1 MLFAFGFVGYAQQAM
16 QDVIH
21 LKNGSIIKGTII
33 EQVPN
38 KSIKVQTADGSVF
51 VYTFEEI
58 EKMTKEVNNNVS
70 RAGSLNT
77 KTSKY
82 TGIAEGNYLFYV
94 GSGGGSLYGFRYV
107 NALQTSKTFSIGLGT
122 GVNFGSGG
130 SIETPLFLDM
140 RANFSKGN
148 VTPFWMFNGGY
159 CVSLTG
165 GASTAMAGSGF
176 GVKVFV
182 AQNVAW
188 HINLGYEARVYVQRY
203 YRDYYSSVEAGTLL
217 HFVGVRTGISF

>member
-1 MLFAFGFVGYAQQAM
+1 MKRIILMLVFFTYSFVGFTQQVM
-16 QDVIH
+16 QDVVY
-21 LKNGSIIKGTII
+21 LKNGSIIKGIII

-58 EKMTKEVNNNVS
+58 EKMTKETNNNVS
-70 RAGSLNT
+70 NNNVSKPLNT

-82 TGIAEGNYLFYV
+82 TGIIEGNYLFYV
-94 GSGGGSLYGFRYV
+94 GSGGGSLYGFRYI

-122 GVNFGSGG
+122 GINFGSGG
-130 SIETPLFLDM
+130 SVEAPLFLDM

-165 GASTAMAGSGF
+165 NASTAMIG
-176 GVKVFV
+176 KVL
-182 AQNVAW
+182 A
-188 HINLGYEARVYVQRY
+188 
-203 YRDYYSSVEAGTLL
+203 
-217 HFVGVRTGISF
+217 